1 MQTKREQEVIQRI
14 SQQYG
19 RVIDL
24 DRTPG
29 VMIEILRE
37 YGPNIGHVLDPEGG
51 AGGAPPSPPSPPP
64 PTPPSSI
71 AIAGP
76 GSGSVLMEDLM
87 RIILDLRQEIA
98 KLSERVGPAR

>member
-37 YGPNIGHVLDPEGG
+37 YGPSISHVLDGEGG
-51 AGGAPPSPPSPPP
+51 AGGAPPSPPP

>member
-1 MQTKREQEVIQRI
+1 MQTKREQEVIKRI
-14 SQQYG
+14 SEQYG

-24 DRTPG
+24 ERTPG
-29 VMIEILRE
+29 VLIEILRD
-37 YGPNIGHVLDPEGG
+37 YGPTIGQVLDGEGG
-51 AGGAPPSPPSPPP
+51 AGGAPPSPPP
-64 PTPPSSI
+64 PPSSI

-98 KLSERVGPAR
+98 KLSEKVTAGR

>member
-37 YGPNIGHVLDPEGG
+37 YGPSISQVLDGEGG
-51 AGGAPPSPPSPPP
+51 AGGAPPSPPP

>member
-1 MQTKREQEVIQRI
+1 MQMKREQEVIKRI
-14 SQQYG
+14 SEQYG

-24 DRTPG
+24 ERTPG
-29 VMIEILRE
+29 VLIEILRD
-37 YGPNIGHVLDPEGG
+37 YGPTIGQVLDGEGG
-51 AGGAPPSPPSPPP
+51 AGGAPPS
-64 PTPPSSI
+64 PPSSI

-98 KLSERVGPAR
+98 KLSEKVTAGR